1 MIFGG
6 QTAPFGARNIPNRRS
21 STSCVDWRKNQ
32 HRRIPSRKVTAI
44 LRWRPISGIFAL
56 SSKMSSFSRSG
67 ARQGRAGV
75 LRSHRGC
82 PSGAQK
88 WVSGADPRFGCQALA
103 PKWVPIA
110 DRLFTNCCKN
120 RDFWPE
126 KGDFLKWPLVSKLG
140 SLADPTFRTE
150 RNAQSAPNF
159 CKTGPKK
166 PPKCEKWVPN
176 WHQFWGHLGP
186 PGLRRNLSCA
196 GYYSSMA
203 PKWRRG
209 CWPSW
214 LEARPASAPHLGSRV
229 RIPADPRVP
238 RAT

>member
-1 MIFGG
+1 M
-6 QTAPFGARNIPNRRS
+6 
-21 STSCVDWRKNQ
+21 
-32 HRRIPSRKVTAI
+32 
-44 LRWRPISGIFAL
+44 RP
-56 SSKMSSFSRSG
+56 
-67 ARQGRAGV
+67 
-75 LRSHRGC
+75 GC
-82 PSGAQK
+82 IVIYEQIKDTRVA
-88 WVSGADPRFGCQALA
+88 
-103 PKWVPIA
+103 
-110 DRLFTNCCKN
+110 
-120 RDFWPE
+120 
-126 KGDFLKWPLVSKLG
+126 PLVLVIVTFAG
-140 SLADPTFRTE
+140 SASDPTFRTE

-238 RAT
+238 RATYGKKRGPEKLRRSPDLGMRGAPTHPP